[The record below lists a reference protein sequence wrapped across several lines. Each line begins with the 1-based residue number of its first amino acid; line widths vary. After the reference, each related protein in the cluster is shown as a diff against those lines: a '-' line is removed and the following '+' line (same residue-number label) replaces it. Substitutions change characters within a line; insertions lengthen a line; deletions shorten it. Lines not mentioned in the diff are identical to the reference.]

1 MRQELVRQLRSD
13 EGVERHAYQDH
24 LGFWTIGVGRL
35 IDKRKPGSGLR
46 PHEIDYLLY
55 SDIDDRL
62 DALTRKLPWFSE
74 LDDARRGVLMN
85 MSFQMGVEGLMGF
98 TNTLEH
104 IKRGEYEKAAEN
116 MLKSK
121 WAQQTPARAR
131 RMAAQMKTGQW
142 QFGDIS

>member
-1 MRQELVRQLRSD
+1 MRQELVRQLRGD

-55 SDIDDRL
+55 SDIDDRME
-62 DALTRKLPWFSE
+62 ALARKLPYFNQ
-74 LDDARRGVLMN
+74 LDDARRAVLLN
-85 MSFQMGVEGLMGF
+85 MSFQLGVEGLLGF
-98 TNTLEH
+98 VTTLAH
-104 IKRGEYEKAAEN
+104 IERGEYEKAAEQ

-121 WAQQTPARAR
+121 WAQQTPARAK
-131 RMAAQMKTGQW
+131 RMSEQMRTGQW
-142 QFGDIS
+142 QFAPGT